1 MLPPPQSGRKRY
13 RHALRSPG
21 SRPSAHPADP
31 LAPAAQLAEDELPMK
46 FSRLLREAQ
55 QPQPMAMMY
64 TPTPQ
69 LMQPSAPPPMSPFVA
84 PPPQQEMF
92 VNQPA
97 PEPQQAVPV
106 NPQQSGMNLLLRQ
119 LHFERLQRAQQGY
132 K

>member
-1 MLPPPQSGRKRY
+1 MLPPQQSGRKRY
-13 RHALRSPG
+13 RALRSPA
-21 SRPSAHPADP
+21 SHHSAHAADP

-69 LMQPSAPPPMSPFVA
+69 LMQPTAPPPMSPFTA
-84 PPPQQEMF
+84 PPPQQAIF
-92 VNQPA
+92 VTQAA
-97 PEPQQAVPV
+97 PEPQQGLPG

-119 LHFERLQRAQQGY
+119 LHFERLQRAQQGHT
-132 K
+132 